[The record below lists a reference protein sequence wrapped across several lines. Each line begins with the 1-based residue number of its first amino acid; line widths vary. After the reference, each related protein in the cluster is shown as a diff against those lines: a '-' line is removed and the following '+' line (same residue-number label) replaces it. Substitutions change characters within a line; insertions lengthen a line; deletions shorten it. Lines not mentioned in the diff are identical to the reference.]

1 MTAIQR
7 KKQIKGWI
15 MFDWA
20 NSAYNLVVVS
30 TIFPAVFMGY
40 YKNGVE
46 FWGVYFEHSES
57 LLTLAMSFSYLVL
70 AFLTPILSGIA
81 DYGGYKKKY
90 MQFFSTLGAISCS
103 LLIFFTEDRLELG
116 LFLAVMASIGFSGSL
131 VFYNAFLPEIVPPK
145 FQDKISA
152 KGFAFGY
159 LGSSLLLI
167 FILILMKILD
177 QEYAKLLKETLGEDY
192 ARYFFI
198 LVGLWWFGWAKWTF
212 NVLPEGV
219 SKGRGLN
226 NKQLLSSGFKE
237 LKLVGKQ
244 IIQEKSLKHFLT
256 AFFMIALGVQ
266 TIIII
271 ANPFAVRI
279 AETFDGAAELI
290 AQGKPTMATSELIV
304 IVLIMQFVG
313 ITGSMLFSKL
323 SDKKGNIFA
332 LSSATFVYLV
342 ICFAAFVISSKPMLY
357 CLAGFMGFAM
367 GGVQSL
373 CRSTYSKLLPKTEDH
388 ASFFSFYDILE
399 KVAITI
405 GTFCYGSLLL
415 IIEDVRYGVLGLGF
429 FFFFGLILLF
439 RLRNQISLAPIKYE

>member
-1 MTAIQR
+1 MTTIS
-7 KKQIKGWI
+7 KKRQIKGWI

-20 NSAYNLVVVS
+20 NSAYNLIIVS

-40 YKNGVE
+40 YKKGIH
-46 FWGVYFEHSES
+46 FMGIYFEHSES
-57 LLTLAMSFSYLVL
+57 LLTLAMSFSYLIL

-103 LLIFFTEDRLELG
+103 LLMFFTKDRLELG

-131 VFYNAFLPEIVPPK
+131 VFYNAFLPEIVPAK

-152 KGFAFGY
+152 KGFAYGY
-159 LGSSLLLI
+159 FGSSLLLI
-167 FILILMKILD
+167 FILILIKILD
-177 QEYAKLLKETLGEDY
+177 QESAKNLKETLGEDY
-192 ARYFFI
+192 ARYFFM

-212 NVLPEGV
+212 NVIPEGS
-219 SKGRGLN
+219 SKGKGLK
-226 NKQLLSSGFKE
+226 NKQLLVSGFKE
-237 LKLVGKQ
+237 LKIVGKQ
-244 IIQEKSLKHFLT
+244 ILHEKTLKHFLT

-279 AETFDGAAELI
+279 AETFDGANEKLAKGEP
-290 AQGKPTMATSELIV
+290 AMATSELVI

-313 ITGSMLFSKL
+313 IIGSILFSKL
-323 SDKKGNIFA
+323 SDKKGNIIA
-332 LSSATFVYLV
+332 LSSATFVYLG
-342 ICFAAFVISSKPMLY
+342 ICLAAFIITSKPMLY
-357 CLAGFMGFAM
+357 SLAGLMGFAM

-399 KVAITI
+399 KIAITT

-429 FFFFGLILLF
+429 FFFLGLILLF
-439 RLRNQISLAPIKYE
+439 RLRNQASLEPIKYG

>member
-1 MTAIQR
+1 MTAIPR

-20 NSAYNLVVVS
+20 NSAYNLVIVS

-40 YKNGVE
+40 YKSGVD
-46 FWGVYFEHSES
+46 FWGIHFEHSES
-57 LLTLAMSFSYLVL
+57 LLTLAMSFSYLIL

-81 DYGGYKKKY
+81 DYGGYKKRY
-90 MQFFSTLGAISCS
+90 MQFFSTLGAVSCS
-103 LLIFFTEDRLELG
+103 LLMFFTKERLELG
-116 LFLAVMASIGFSGSL
+116 LILAIFASIGFSGSL

-159 LGSSLLLI
+159 FGSSLLLI
-167 FILILMKILD
+167 LILVLINVLD
-177 QEYAKLLKETLGEDY
+177 KSYT
-192 ARYFFI
+192 RFYFV
-198 LVGLWWFGWAKWTF
+198 LVGVWWFGWAIWTF
-212 NVLPEGV
+212 KVLPNG
-219 SKGRGLN
+219 SAKGD
-226 NKQLLSSGFKE
+226 KLSNRALFYSGFKE
-237 LKLVGKQ
+237 LKLVGNQ
-244 IIQEKSLKHFLT
+244 ILQHRSLKQFLI

-279 AETFDGAAELI
+279 AATFDGASALI
-290 AQGKPTMATSELIV
+290 AAGKPPMATSELVI

-313 ITGSMLFSKL
+313 IAGSMLFSKL

-332 LSSATFVYLV
+332 LSSATFVYLL
-342 ICFAAFVISSKPMLY
+342 ICFAAFIISSKPMLY

-373 CRSTYSKLLPKTEDH
+373 CRSTYSKLLPETEDH

-405 GTFCYGSLLL
+405 GTFSYGSLLL
-415 IIEDVRYGVLGLGF
+415 IIEDVRYAVLGLGV
-429 FFFFGLILLF
+429 FFFFGILILIKLK
-439 RLRNQISLAPIKYE
+439 NQPALAPIKYE

>member
-1 MTAIQR
+1 MMAIPR
-7 KKQIKGWI
+7 KKQIKGWV

-20 NSAYNLVVVS
+20 NSAYNLVIVS
-30 TIFPAVFMGY
+30 TIFPAVFMNY
-40 YKNGVE
+40 YKEGVD
-46 FWGVYFEHSES
+46 FWGIHFEHSES
-57 LLTLAMSFSYLVL
+57 LLTLAMSFSYLIL
-70 AFLTPILSGIA
+70 AFLTPVLSGIA
-81 DYGGYKKKY
+81 DYGGYKKRY

-103 LLIFFTEDRLELG
+103 LLMFFTEERLELG
-116 LFLAVMASIGFSGSL
+116 LALAILASIGFSGSL
-131 VFYNAFLPEIVPPK
+131 VFYNAFLPEIVPVK

-167 FILILMKILD
+167 VIFVLINIVGK
-177 QEYAKLLKETLGEDY
+177 DY
-192 ARYFFI
+192 TRYFFV
-198 LVGLWWFGWAKWTF
+198 LVGLWWFGWARWTF
-212 NVLPEGV
+212 SVLPNG
-219 SKGRGLN
+219 SAKGENLN
-226 NKQLLSSGFKE
+226 HKQLLVSGFNE

-244 IIQEKSLKHFLT
+244 ILANKALKQFLI

-271 ANPFAVRI
+271 ANPFAKRI

-290 AQGKPTMATSELIV
+290 AQGKEAMATEELII
-304 IVLIMQFVG
+304 IVLIMQFLG
-313 ITGSMLFSKL
+313 IAGSILFSKL

-332 LSSATFVYLV
+332 LSSATFVYLI

-357 CLAGFMGFAM
+357 CLAAFMGFAM

-373 CRSTYSKLLPKTEDH
+373 CRSTYSKLLPDTEDH

-415 IIEDVRYGVLGLGF
+415 IIKDVRYGVLGLGV
-429 FFFFGLILLF
+429 FFFFGLILLLK
-439 RLRNQISLAPIKYE
+439 LRGQASLAPNKNE